1 MFFRPAWTEKTQAT
15 FQKPVVRL
23 SVYSNEH
30 ILIEKKREFSKFV
43 SDMQGQ
49 IGSSQSYTTEK
60 LLPNMDDNDEIVE
73 RKISK
78 SKVTKALICNSTFT
92 LLVTNSSFEPRC
104 SDTSLLRTVCFLKFV
119 LGDRTESFEF
129 SLS

>member
-1 MFFRPAWTEKTQAT
+1 
-15 FQKPVVRL
+15 
-23 SVYSNEH
+23 
-30 ILIEKKREFSKFV
+30 
-43 SDMQGQ
+43 MQGQ
-49 IGSSQSYTTEK
+49 IGRSQSYTIEK
-60 LLPNMDDNDEIVE
+60 LLPNVDDNDEIAE

-104 SDTSLLRTVCFLKFV
+104 SDTSVLRTVCFLKFV

-129 SLS
+129 SLN